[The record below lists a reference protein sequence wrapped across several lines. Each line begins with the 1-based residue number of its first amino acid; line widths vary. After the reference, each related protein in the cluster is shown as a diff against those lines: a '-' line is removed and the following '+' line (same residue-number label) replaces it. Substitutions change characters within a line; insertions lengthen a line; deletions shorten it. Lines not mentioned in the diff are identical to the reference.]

1 MFTTNIATASS
12 VSLIVGAGNS
22 GQIAP
27 AVAVAVAPAAFFA
40 VIEGGAALPRLC

>member
-1 MFTTNIATASS
+1 MFTANIATASS

-27 AVAVAVAPAAFFA
+27 AVAPAAFFA